1 MALVFAY
8 LHLHSGNDE
17 VCVGFP
23 FMRRMGSSA
32 MSASGAVV
40 NVLPL
45 AFSVDKTMSI
55 TDVAR
60 VMNKAIR
67 QARRYQMYDA
77 EQISRDLGKVGQPL
91 YGPMLNFKPF
101 EDELHVGSNKSKTNI
116 LSAGPIDDIEFS
128 PALSNSKLE
137 IEITANAQ
145 KYNTQSL
152 TIHANRFANMV
163 EQIAQTPSITLAE
176 IALAPQ
182 SEQQSIDD
190 WSVGNRWQDPY
201 QDKSVLDVLE
211 RNAAQTPDET
221 ALVYKQQK
229 WSFQSLREAIEQR
242 AAQLRTLGIKQKHV
256 VGVALPRS
264 PETVVTMLLSCAVV
278 GLTCQ

>member
-1 MALVFAY
+1 
-8 LHLHSGNDE
+8 
-17 VCVGFP
+17 
-23 FMRRMGSSA
+23 
-32 MSASGAVV
+32 
-40 NVLPL
+40 
-45 AFSVDKTMSI
+45 
-55 TDVAR
+55 
-60 VMNKAIR
+60 
-67 QARRYQMYDA
+67 
-77 EQISRDLGKVGQPL
+77 QPL

-176 IALAPQ
+176 IALVPQ

-264 PETVVTMLLSCAVV
+264 PETVVTMLA
-278 GLTCQ
+278 